1 MISTTIK
8 FQIMGNYEQ
17 LKQAVS
23 DVIKTNGN
31 QEITGDVMQ
40 DALLSIISAVGVNA
54 TFTGIATPKTN
65 PGTPD
70 QNVFWIAGKSGVY
83 VNFGGLTVENEAIIL
98 QNKNGSWSKINT
110 GLALS
115 QETCYFV
122 GDGEYEASLSDIYR
136 MTFDNTGK
144 TYYDSTTRCVVVI
157 PCSNAYKV
165 TLSPNDGYSV
175 ALHQWGIVDKPN
187 KLNYVDFIS
196 DSGQKTSSRTIII
209 DEKTKQL
216 VVWMRKTNDAEITV
230 EEAQNAYNLVVETEK
245 GFLSK
250 DSDNL
255 HNNIDYWF
263 YLDSPT
269 YSANKIVYKN
279 PTLQVRKYGTNV
291 FDSIP
296 LSSILS
302 SPELSNFYN
311 SDTKE
316 LTLSDENL
324 GTNNN
329 QFLILYNPSTT
340 KDVKIVVG
348 SFPEKPKDYLLA
360 FSFRNQKGVL
370 YVSGLGNEN
379 PNRMLSEKRINNLSQ
394 ETCYFVGDGE
404 YEASLSDIYRMTF
417 DNTGKTYYDSTTR
430 CVVVIPCSNAY
441 KVTLSPNDGYSV
453 ALHQWGI
460 VDKPNKLNYVDFIS
474 DSGQKTSSRT
484 IIIDE
489 KTKQLVV
496 WMRKTNDAEITVE
509 EAQNAYN
516 LVVETEK
523 EKIKSEYIYTLTKLI
538 DFNLVQPFSVTSG
551 YGDAT
556 CYNGLIF
563 QFIDGNNYVYVHDAE
578 NGDLI
583 QTIQM
588 SDPNP
593 QYHNNSVSFGEK
605 KYENSD
611 NFPLIYASQ
620 ENSVQNKCNV
630 YRVVGERGNMNLV
643 LVQTIHYPT
652 NSETNLYYHNCMI
665 DNKNNYI
672 IIGGLRNQ
680 QWQRD
685 NKNIINYMYFKLP
698 DIAQGS
704 DIQLNILN
712 MIARTPDFK
721 NMPTT
726 QGGFCYNGL
735 LYQCF
740 GVDTPQLFMIFD
752 INKMFFM
759 SQINLSDEVGNY
771 EPEGAFVYNNRIHIV
786 YSGGKIYKIER

>member
-1 MISTTIK
+1 
-8 FQIMGNYEQ
+8 MGNYEE
-17 LKQAVS
+17 LKSAIS
-23 DVIKTNGN
+23 SVIKTNGN
-31 QEITGDVMQ
+31 QEITGQVLQ
-40 DALLSIISAVGVNA
+40 NTLKTLISQIGANA
-54 TFTGIATPKTN
+54 TFAGIATPTTN

-70 QNVFWIAGKSGVY
+70 QNVFWIASKSGEY
-83 VNFGGLTVENEAIIL
+83 VNFGGLTVGNEVIIL

-122 GDGEYEASLSDIYR
+122 GDGKYEASLSYIYR
-136 MTFDNTGK
+136 MTFNNTGNI
-144 TYYDSTTRCVVVI
+144 YFNSTTRCVVVI

-187 KLNYVDFIS
+187 KLNNVDFIS
-196 DSGQKTSSRTIII
+196 DSGQITSSRTIII

-263 YLDSPT
+263 YLESPT
-269 YSANKIVYKN
+269 YSDNKIVYKN
-279 PTLQVRKYGTNV
+279 PTLQVRKYGTSIW
-291 FDSIP
+291 DSIP
-296 LSSILS
+296 LLSILS

-316 LTLSDENL
+316 LTLSQVNL
-324 GTNNN
+324 GTNNS
-329 QFLILYNPSTT
+329 QFFIFYNPSTNN
-340 KDVKIVVG
+340 VKIVFG
-348 SFPEKPKDYLLA
+348 TFIDKPKDYLLA
-360 FSFRNQKGVL
+360 FSFRNQGGAL

-379 PNRMLSEKRINNLSQ
+379 PNRILSEKRINNLSQ
-394 ETCYFVGDGE
+394 ETCYFVGDGK
-404 YEASLSDIYRMTF
+404 YEASLSYIYRMTF
-417 DNTGKTYYDSTTR
+417 NNTGNIYFNSTTR

-460 VDKPNKLNYVDFIS
+460 VDKPNKLNNVDFIS
-474 DSGQKTSSRT
+474 DSGQITSSRT

-523 EKIKSEYIYTLTKLI
+523 EKIESGYIYTLTKLI
-538 DFNLVQPFSVTSG
+538 DFNLVQPYSVISG

-563 QFIDGNNYVYVHDAE
+563 QFINGNNYVYVHNAE

-588 SDPNP
+588 DDSNP
-593 QYHNNSVSFGEK
+593 QYHNNSVSFGDK
-605 KYENSD
+605 KYQDSD
-611 NFPLIYASQ
+611 NFPLLYASQ
-620 ENSVQNKCNV
+620 ENAAQNKCNV
-630 YRVVGERGNMNLV
+630 YRVIGERGNMNLV

-652 NSETNLYYHNCMI
+652 NSETKLYYHNCMI
-665 DNKNNYI
+665 DGKNNYI

-698 DIAQGS
+698 DITQGS
-704 DIQLNILN
+704 DIQLNILD

-786 YSGGKIYKIER
+786 YNGGKIYKIER